1 MVKKK
6 QHEKFHFWNKR
17 KALRIYMSYK
27 WIVLLKRNE
36 IDILL
41 IARLAKEST
50 VVVVVQEAKEIKL
63 KKHFQH

>member
-1 MVKKK
+1 
-6 QHEKFHFWNKR
+6 
-17 KALRIYMSYK
+17 MSYK